1 MCPAGS
7 LPAEA
12 VDGGGPMNHETAE
25 SSESGE
31 PSETLLAIR
40 AKSIMT
46 LAGEGPARAARLF
59 APLKKIDNGVL
70 LVRGG
75 LVEDVLP
82 WSQAKLPADALV
94 RDVGAVCLAPA
105 CVNAHTHLELSHLAE
120 KTRWGRGF
128 TAWLQS
134 LIPLLGAAPQ
144 ADAVESACAALA
156 LYGTLYVGNI
166 TGSLPGGTVLADA
179 ACNEAGLTAN
189 HFCEWF
195 GFGAPFA
202 DGERPWPPRCRQ
214 ALADDPFLMARC
226 APGGHALYSTGPEVL
241 SAARQDC
248 SRMGRVFSFHLA
260 ESPEETQLLTSGSGP
275 LRDLYAGVVLPP
287 DWSAPGLR
295 PLAYAVKLGL
305 LGPGTLA
312 VHGVQLDAQEVEVLA
327 ASGAA
332 LCLCPRSNRNL
343 GVGVPPV
350 RELME
355 SGALL
360 CLGTDGLTSN
370 RDLDVRKEAVWL
382 RETMDVPPEALVR
395 MLTVNGAAALNLL
408 GCGAGRLE
416 KGGPA
421 DFCVLPETLTY

>member
-1 MCPAGS
+1 MCPVGS

-12 VDGGGPMNHETAE
+12 VDGGGPMNPENTE
-25 SSESGE
+25 SPESDE
-31 PSETLLAIR
+31 PSEALLAIR
-40 AKSIMT
+40 AKSILT
-46 LAGEGPARAARLF
+46 LGGEGPARAARLF

-70 LVRGG
+70 LVRDG

-82 WSQAKLPADALV
+82 WSQAKLPAGTLV

-179 ACNEAGLTAN
+179 ACNEAGLTAS

-226 APGGHALYSTGPEVL
+226 APGGHALYSTGPEIL

-332 LCLCPRSNRNL
+332 LCLCTRSNRNL
-343 GVGVPPV
+343 GVGLPPV
-350 RELME
+350 RELRE

-360 CLGTDGLTSN
+360 
-370 RDLDVRKEAVWL
+370 
-382 RETMDVPPEALVR
+382 
-395 MLTVNGAAALNLL
+395 
-408 GCGAGRLE
+408 
-416 KGGPA
+416 
-421 DFCVLPETLTY
+421 